1 MFCENGR
8 NNVLTRTLTA
18 KLSSTKIIENIAKR
32 VFEPQNEKIKP
43 TFNETD
49 CKQYFR
55 TILSE
60 KNYHKTFD
68 PPSWV
73 KKLNEPTIKFNIDT
87 PSYAE
92 ITKII
97 MKMKSPALAC
107 LNDAMSIIEFKKC
120 PTLRSH
126 LVKITVLAH

>member
-1 MFCENGR
+1 MN
-8 NNVLTRTLTA
+8 
-18 KLSSTKIIENIAKR
+18 TKTGQK
-32 VFEPQNEKIKP
+32 VK
-43 TFNETD
+43 D
-49 CKQYFR
+49 
-55 TILSE
+55 
-60 KNYHKTFD
+60 KNHKTFD

-120 PTLRSH
+120 PILRTIASSKNNSTSA
-126 LVKITVLAH
+126 LKRRPW